1 MTRNKLYTLLTV
13 LSLSGYVWLIFQLY
27 AEQKNSG
34 IGQVCIFKSIT
45 NLPCPSCGA
54 TRSILE
60 IIQGKFLT
68 ALYIN
73 PLGFLLLATL
83 LILPLWIIA
92 DLLKKNDSLLK
103 FYQQTEKWISKKP
116 VVITLILLVLL
127 NWAWNIY
134 KDL

>member
-13 LSLSGYVWLIFQLY
+13 LSLSGYAWLAFQLY
-27 AEQKNSG
+27 AGQQNSG
-34 IGQVCIFKSIT
+34 IGQVCIFKSVT
-45 NLPCPSCGA
+45 NLPCPSCGS

-60 IIQGKFLT
+60 IVQGNLLD

-73 PLGFLLLATL
+73 PLGFLFVAVL

-92 DLLKKNDSLLK
+92 DLLQKSDSLLK
-103 FYQQTEKWISKKP
+103 FYHHTEKWISKKP
-116 VVITLILLVLL
+116 VALVLIVLVLL
-127 NWAWNIY
+127 NWGWNIY